1 MTTNDSGEA
10 RSVTESQAG
19 GESPAA
25 DHNRTFNNV
34 TVVDHPLVAH
44 KITMLRDE
52 STDSKSFRALCQEVT
67 LLTAYE
73 ALRHLPTHEISV
85 KTPVAETQSPV
96 LSGLAPAIVGILR
109 AGLVMVEAILTL
121 IPHGRV
127 GHLGL
132 YRDPETHR
140 PVEYYRKLPE
150 NIEQREVLLVDPML
164 ATGGSAVQALDV
176 LAEAGVTN
184 ARMLAIIGCPEGIT
198 AVQSAH
204 PNVHI
209 TLAALDPRLNSSA
222 YIVPGL
228 GDAGDRIYGT
238 K

>member
-1 MTTNDSGEA
+1 MAGQQSN
-10 RSVTESQAG
+10 TEPNGAG
-19 GESPAA
+19 
-25 DHNRTFNNV
+25 RL

-44 KITMLRDE
+44 KITMLRNE
-52 STDSKSFRALCQEVT
+52 QTDSAAFRSLCGEIT

-73 ALRHLPTHEISV
+73 ALRHLPTEPVSV
-85 KTPVAETQSPV
+85 KTPITTTESPM
-96 LSGLAPAIVGILR
+96 LAGPAPAIVGILR

-132 YRDPETHR
+132 YRDPDTHA
-140 PVEYYRKLPE
+140 PVEYYKKLPE

-164 ATGGSAVQALDV
+164 ATGGSAIHALDV
-176 LAEAGVTN
+176 LADAGATDVH
-184 ARMLAIIGCPEGIT
+184 LLSIIGCPEGVAAVHERYPNTAIT
-198 AVQSAH
+198 V
-204 PNVHI
+204 
-209 TLAALDPRLNSSA
+209 AALDERLNEHA

>member
-1 MTTNDSGEA
+1 MGNDST
-10 RSVTESQAG
+10 SAG
-19 GESPAA
+19 
-25 DHNRTFNNV
+25 TVFNPDLV

-52 STDSKSFRALCQEVT
+52 TTDSAAFRSLCREVT

-73 ALRHLPTHEISV
+73 ALRYLPTHLVQV
-85 KTPVAETQSPV
+85 KTPVAETQSPM
-96 LSGLAPAIVGILR
+96 LKGLAPAIVGILR

-132 YRDPETHR
+132 YRDHETHE

-150 NIEQREVLLVDPML
+150 NIDQREVLLVDPML
-164 ATGGSAVQALDV
+164 ATGGSAVLALDV
-176 LAEAGVTN
+176 LAEAGVDDV
-184 ARMLAIIGCPEGIT
+184 RMLSIIGCPEGIA
-198 AVQSAH
+198 AVQAVH

-209 TLAALDPRLNSSA
+209 TLAALDERLNEQA

>member
-1 MTTNDSGEA
+1 MSEKL
-10 RSVTESQAG
+10 
-19 GESPAA
+19 
-25 DHNRTFNNV
+25 

-44 KITMLRDE
+44 KITMLRNE
-52 STDSKSFRALCQEVT
+52 ETDSSSFRSLCQEIT

-73 ALRHLPTHEISV
+73 ALRGLATEPVTV
-85 KTPVAETQSPV
+85 KTPITTTDSPM
-96 LSGLAPAIVGILR
+96 LSGPAPAIVGILR

-140 PVEYYRKLPE
+140 PVEYYKKLPE
-150 NIEQREVLLVDPML
+150 NIDRREVLLVDPML
-164 ATGGSAVQALDV
+164 ATGGSAVHALDV
-176 LAEAGVTN
+176 LAEEGATN
-184 ARMLAIIGCPEGIT
+184 VDLLSIIGCPEGVA
-198 AVQSAH
+198 AVH
-204 PNVHI
+204 ERYPDTKI
-209 TLAALDPRLNSSA
+209 TLAAMDERLNENA